1 MDKGVISSIP
11 ILTGKENYCDWAS
24 KVKAAAFINGIWL
37 HYVSDDLVW
46 QTVSVEG
53 QEDRKEC
60 VKEEDLLT
68 KEMKAQG
75 IILLTVSPVITI
87 KLESLSDDVTTNAM
101 RTLMKTLF
109 TTRDSITAMLDMKKF
124 QRVNFVDDGNMEFV
138 MIFTV
143 FQHFFA

>member
-11 ILTGKENYCDWAS
+11 ILTGKENYREWAS

-37 HYVSDDLVW
+37 HYISEDLVW
-46 QTVSVEG
+46 NTVSVEG
-53 QEDRKEC
+53 QEDRKER

-87 KLESLSDDVTTNAM
+87 KLESLSDDVTANAM
-101 RTLMKTLF
+101 WTLMKDLF
-109 TTRDSITAMLDMKKF
+109 ST
-124 QRVNFVDDGNMEFV
+124 
-138 MIFTV
+138 
-143 FQHFFA
+143 